1 MQVAV
6 KRFYRA
12 FNILKLETTTVGE
25 AVITDFEYQ
34 VYLVRVRVRVRVR
47 VTPPTARSS
56 SAGIPLAPNPNHGP

>member
-34 VYLVRVRVRVRVR
+34 VS
-47 VTPPTARSS
+47 TSP
-56 SAGIPLAPNPNHGP
+56 